1 MFRQRFLILAAAVT
15 LAAIAV
21 FAQVH
26 LFSREQLIAYTAKNP
41 YPRFPDGR
49 PNVPDA
55 VLEKVKGLSVEE
67 VWGVLNESGY
77 KNTYAG
83 EFQQLHSGM
92 KLIGRA
98 VTAQFMPARED
109 VIEVEDK
116 AAESRG
122 WSTRSQHQRVIDL
135 LQPGDVLVAD
145 LFGKIDGGTIVG
157 DNLAA
162 AVLSATGNGFVV
174 DGGIRDLEGIFPL
187 KMNIYFRGVHPS
199 AIRDVMLTG
208 LNVPVRIGGAVCLP
222 GDIVFGDRTGVYF
235 IPPHLIEKILA
246 RAEETHI
253 HDEWTKDKFSKGKY
267 KSTDLYPTPKDPKL
281 KQEYEE
287 YKKQRLAAKP

>member
-1 MFRQRFLILAAAVT
+1 MFRQRLPFMAAAFV

-21 FAQVH
+21 SAQVH
-26 LFSREQLIAYTAKNP
+26 QFDRERMIAYTSKNP

-49 PNVPDA
+49 PKVPDA
-55 VLEKVKGLSVEE
+55 VLEKVKTLSVEE

-83 EFQQLHSGM
+83 DFQQLHSGI

-109 VIEVEDK
+109 VLEVEDK
-116 AAESRG
+116 AAEAKG
-122 WSTRSQHQRVIDL
+122 WSIRSQHQRVIDL
-135 LQPGDVLVAD
+135 LETGDVLVAD
-145 LFGKIDGGTIVG
+145 LFGKIEGGTIVG

-162 AVLSATGNGFVV
+162 AILSATGNGFVV
-174 DGGIRDLEGIFPL
+174 DGAIRDLEGIFPFQ
-187 KMNIYFRGVHPS
+187 MNIYYRGVHPS

-208 LNVPVRIGGAVCLP
+208 LNVPVRIGNAVCMP

-235 IPPHLIEKILA
+235 VPPHLIEKILK

-267 KSTDLYPTPKDPKL
+267 KSTDLYPTPKDPKM
-281 KQEYEE
+281 KQEYED
-287 YKKQRLAAKP
+287 YKKKRLGGN